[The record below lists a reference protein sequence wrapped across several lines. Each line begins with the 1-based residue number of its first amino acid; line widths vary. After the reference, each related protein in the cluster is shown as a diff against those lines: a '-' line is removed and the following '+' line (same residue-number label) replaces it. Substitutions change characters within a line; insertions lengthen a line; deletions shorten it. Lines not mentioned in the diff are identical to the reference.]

1 MIVVFI
7 KKWGINGNEFI
18 EREKEKMKN
27 YELGSIKMKNI
38 KKLELF
44 KKFSGRCICETS
56 NK

>member
-1 MIVVFI
+1 M
-7 KKWGINGNEFI
+7 NEFI
-18 EREKEKMKN
+18 EREKKKMKN